1 MPNHHNNTP
10 CVAGL
15 WGGDVRYKAG
25 IRRSRS
31 QGCPVMA
38 LALAL
43 AYNLDLSLDFRIN
56 IDHVVWAG
64 GPPHFCVL
72 VDA

>member
-1 MPNHHNNTP
+1 M
-10 CVAGL
+10 AAL
-15 WGGDVRYKAG
+15 
-25 IRRSRS
+25 
-31 QGCPVMA
+31 A

-56 IDHVVWAG
+56 IDHLG
-64 GPPHFCVL
+64 GARRCGSGWGCGYGGFLHFCVL

>member
-1 MPNHHNNTP
+1 
-10 CVAGL
+10 
-15 WGGDVRYKAG
+15 VRYKAG

-64 GPPHFCVL
+64 GAPHFCVL